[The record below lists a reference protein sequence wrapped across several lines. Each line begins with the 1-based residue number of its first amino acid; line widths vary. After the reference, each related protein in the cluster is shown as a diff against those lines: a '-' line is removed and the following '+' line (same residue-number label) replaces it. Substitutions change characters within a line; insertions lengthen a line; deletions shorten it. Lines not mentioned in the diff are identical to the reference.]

1 MKSLTFKL
9 LILVTTTSAIAGL
22 ILAQSAGDNATL
34 KQISGYRQWTR
45 VTPEPVA
52 VPVDLISIAG

>member
-9 LILVTTTSAIAGL
+9 LLLATTTATAGL
-22 ILAQSAGDNATL
+22 MLAQSANDNATL

-45 VTPEPVA
+45 VTPEPIA
-52 VPVDLISIAG
+52 VPIDISSFAG